1 MDCLETEQEG
11 RRALDNYRQES
22 ERRIQDL
29 ERERRFTESMDEQ
42 ARINRDLRDS
52 ERRLDEQ
59 RTRYLDAREREWE
72 RRFRER
78 CPDC

>member
-29 ERERRFTESMDEQ
+29 ERERRFNESMEEQ